1 MAIEHLVKL
10 VGNNFR
16 ESGRAVLPILP
27 EGQPLL
33 LEPEPTNPHD
43 PDAIKV
49 CVDMG
54 GHRFSPTNEGPI
66 IHLGYIP
73 RPRGND
79 PGTLQV
85 AQWMKATRYET
96 TLTFDMMGGPV
107 VRITILEP

>member
-1 MAIEHLVKL
+1 MAELLAKL

-54 GHRFSPTNEGPI
+54 GHAYSPTEEGPI
-66 IHLGYIP
+66 IHLGYIA
-73 RPRGND
+73 RSRGGNT
-79 PGTLQV
+79 GTLEV
-85 AQWMKATRYET
+85 ASLMKQHPHLEV
-96 TLTFDMMGGPV
+96 TLTFDMMGAPV
-107 VRITILEP
+107 VRINTL